1 MIAATSFCQTSTES
15 QESLPDPAMVGV
27 VEVVVRGGWY
37 HGLGR
42 CWTATMCGVCRS
54 AQGNAGSEEK
64 ANTRRCELQ
73 CGFCGRDSEVTL
85 IPNRAAWLPT
95 MHVTIT
101 SESCLPLCAQTIE
114 VKSEDESAIEAPQS
128 MHVTACIAACC
139 SLRLAQMGCRQ
150 RQIMLVITGR
160 R

>member
-15 QESLPDPAMVGV
+15 QLSLPGPAMVGL

-42 CWTATMCGVCRS
+42 CWTAAVCGVS
-54 AQGNAGSEEK
+54 MDVQDNAGSEEIV
-64 ANTRRCELQ
+64 NTRRCELQ

-85 IPNRAAWLPT
+85 NLNRAAWLPT

-101 SESCLPLCAQTIE
+101 SESCLPLCAQ
-114 VKSEDESAIEAPQS
+114 
-128 MHVTACIAACC
+128 
-139 SLRLAQMGCRQ
+139 
-150 RQIMLVITGR
+150 
-160 R
+160 